1 MRTAAL
7 ANEDIERAVGYL
19 SAHAIWS
26 CLPPERLEDL
36 AAGGGICLY
45 EKGERIWGGEA
56 GWRRALGLVLAGAAQ
71 VRKDRLLLSVHREGD
86 YFGLVT
92 LFYDAGCYAAEIEA
106 LRECRVLFIGK
117 LAVDRLLDDC
127 PGAAK
132 ALIAYLS
139 QRVYYLNARLDTVTA
154 GSAARRLECH
164 LRARAVMD
172 AQGRLVYPAGS
183 QTALAQSLN
192 MGRATLYR
200 AMEELAQQGMI
211 QREGKEIV
219 LKG

>member
-1 MRTAAL
+1 MRGAAL
-7 ANEDIERAVGYL
+7 TNEDIERAVGYL

-26 CLPPERLEDL
+26 GLPPERLEDL
-36 AAGGGICLY
+36 AAAGEICLY

-56 GWRRALGLVLAGAAQ
+56 GYRQALGLVLGGAAQ
-71 VRKDRLLLSVHREGD
+71 VRKERMLLSVHREGD

-92 LFYDAGCYAAEIEA
+92 LFYDTGYYAAEIEA
-106 LRECRVLFIGK
+106 LRECRVLFIGR
-117 LAVDRLLDDC
+117 LAVERLLDAC

-132 ALIAYLS
+132 AYIAYLS
-139 QRVYYLNARLDTVTA
+139 QRVYYLGARLDTVTA
-154 GSAARRLECH
+154 GSVARRLECH
-164 LRARAVMD
+164 LRAGAVMD
-172 AQGRLVYPAGS
+172 EQGRLIYSSGS

-200 AMEELAQQGMI
+200 AMEELAQQGLV

>member
-7 ANEDIERAVGYL
+7 TNEDIRQATGYL
-19 SAHAIWS
+19 SAHAIWRD
-26 CLPPERLEDL
+26 LPAEQLEDL
-36 AAGGGICLY
+36 AAGGEICLY
-45 EKGERIWGGEA
+45 EKGEHIWGGEA
-56 GWRRALGLVLAGAAQ
+56 GYRQALGLMLGGMAQ
-71 VRKDRLLLSVHREGD
+71 VRKERMLLSVHREGD

-92 LFYDAGCYAAEIEA
+92 LYYESGYYAAEIEA
-106 LRECRVLFIGK
+106 LRECRVLFICK
-117 LAVDRLLDDC
+117 QAVDRLLDAC

-132 ALIAYLS
+132 AYIAYLS

-164 LRARAVMD
+164 LRAKAVMD
-172 AQGRLVYPAGS
+172 EQGRLVCPAGS

-219 LKG
+219 LAG